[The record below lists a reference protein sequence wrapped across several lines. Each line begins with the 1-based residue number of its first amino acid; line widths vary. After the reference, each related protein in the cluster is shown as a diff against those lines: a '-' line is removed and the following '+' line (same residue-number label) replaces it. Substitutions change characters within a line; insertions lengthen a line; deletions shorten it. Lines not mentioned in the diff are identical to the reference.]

1 MNKTKIKLSSG
12 MESEDI
18 KKKVHLCTQAMYR
31 QRKTQVLFI
40 YILDR

>member
-18 KKKVHLCTQAMYR
+18 KKKVHLSKQCT
-31 QRKTQVLFI
+31 KKNSNFI
-40 YILDR
+40 SLDLR

>member
-18 KKKVHLCTQAMYR
+18 KKKVHLSKECTD
-31 QRKTQVLFI
+31 KEKL
-40 YILDR
+40 